1 MEWGWQH
8 YLLVQQLYLGLRK
21 IQEKSMINQILGG
34 LLLVFFVLLVG
45 LGYQYNNIQEK
56 LIQSRIEIQFKDN
69 NIKELNTALVNQN
82 AAVEVIKV
90 DVIKKQIVYK
100 DRIKYIDRIVK
111 VEKEQV
117 RDLVGEADCNKSKE
131 ILNDL
136 FK

>member
-1 MEWGWQH
+1 
-8 YLLVQQLYLGLRK
+8 
-21 IQEKSMINQILGG
+21 MINQILGG

-82 AAVEVIKV
+82 AAVEVVKV